1 MMLHRKAF
9 ITALKLS
16 RAILSLA
23 AFLHLLAE
31 ISPVAAQPSDAIRCS
46 YVARPDVSATLKGL
60 QSNDEPTR
68 LTAAGTL
75 GQIGK
80 DALPALMAAI
90 PQFLRRNPEP
100 STWPPTQRDVAIVLT
115 DVIRA
120 IISDDRLSILRFR
133 QCTTDTIIK
142 SLTWAAR
149 GDNQRLR
156 VNSANILANVVDNTT
171 VCIVLHHLRDSN
183 ISTNGR
189 ANLLGVTN
197 SMASYAYRENVN
209 DISKTLEIVNAQ
221 IGSSI
226 GFDQSRIIVRDI
238 YSRLAESENKET
250 SLQTSLKEYCGS
262 YNFNVPLD

>member
-1 MMLHRKAF
+1 MMLHRREF

-16 RAILSLA
+16 VLSLA
-23 AFLHLLAE
+23 AILHLLTE
-31 ISPVAAQPSDAIRCS
+31 ISPVAAQPSDAVRCP
-46 YVARPDVSATLKGL
+46 YVARVDVSAALKGL

-90 PQFLRRNPEP
+90 PQFLRRNAEP
-100 STWPPTQRDVAIVLT
+100 STWPSTQRDVAIVLT
-115 DVIRA
+115 DVIRV
-120 IISDDRLSILRFR
+120 ILSNDSPSILRFR
-133 QCTTDTIIK
+133 QCTTDAIIK
-142 SLTWAAR
+142 PLTWAAR

-171 VCIVLHHLRDSN
+171 VCIVLHHLRDTN

-209 DISKTLEIVNAQ
+209 EIGKTLEIVNAQ
-221 IGSSI
+221 IGASI
-226 GFDQSRIIVRDI
+226 GFDQSRIIIRDI
-238 YSRLAESENKET
+238 YSRLAQSENKET

-262 YNFNVPLD
+262 YNYSAPLD

>member
-1 MMLHRKAF
+1 MHYGKES

-16 RAILSLA
+16 RTIMSLA
-23 AFLHLLAE
+23 AILYLLAE
-31 ISPVAAQPSDAIRCS
+31 PSPASTQSPDAVRCS
-46 YVARPDVSATLKGL
+46 YDTRPDVSSALKGL

-68 LTAAGTL
+68 LTAASTL

-90 PQFLRRNPEP
+90 PQLLRRNAEP
-100 STWPPTQRDVAIVLT
+100 STWPSTQRDVAIVLT

-120 IISDDRLSILRFR
+120 ILSDDRPSILRFR
-133 QCTTDTIIK
+133 QCTTDAIIK
-142 SLTWAAR
+142 PLTWAAR

-156 VNSANILANVVDNTT
+156 VSAANILANVVDNTT
-171 VCIVLHHLRDSN
+171 VCIVLHHLRDTN

-197 SMASYAYRENVN
+197 SMASYAYRENVT

-221 IGSSI
+221 IGSTP
-226 GFDQSRIIVRDI
+226 GLDQSRSIVRDI
-238 YSRLAESENKET
+238 YSPLAQSENKDT
-250 SLQTSLKEYCGS
+250 SLQSSLKEYCGN
-262 YNFNVPLD
+262 YNFNTPLD